1 MELLEEKE
9 ILLGEKNITL
19 LKNFNRPETETIIK
33 KADLSLERKSKL
45 NFEKAEISGK
55 TVSGDLNEIG
65 NNLNFYQKINK
76 DNIDSYDNKE
86 EDVNFDI
93 NQNFEGKLFSDE
105 KKKNDFQTIFKIFD
119 LNYSENSE
127 KIDNPIKEVFK
138 LYNDNHNGFKLES
151 ALELNEDLSKVFETQ
166 KKVLNSEEKSKS
178 ENIESSEFFSRYN
191 TLDKSSGLLSYKRK
205 REQLIKESYE
215 SFGFSFDSALDFKKG
230 LSKVEKEKLIEKNKR
245 DNEILTNIE
254 INSKSIISKNEANQ
268 NIIISETKE
277 AVKKTIITSNN
288 FMQDAKINKTR
299 VEREKELFLEEQK
312 KLKEK
317 QNPENKPANEEN
329 NPLMETTNI
338 NFLNYKQRKQAL
350 LDSSINGKYFDS
362 QNFPQNIFYI
372 KTYY

>member
-105 KKKNDFQTIFKIFD
+105 KKKNDFQTIFKICD